1 MSDRQDDTDTSADHA
16 GATLTVDLGA
26 LANNYLK
33 LKAAAAGAECAAAV
47 KGDAYGCGA
56 AEVTSTLAAAG
67 CSVFFVAQLSEA
79 AAIRSTL
86 GQAAIYVLNGL
97 PPGAAAAFEAIDARP
112 VLGNLEEIEEWA
124 AFCRSRGA
132 RLKAALHVD
141 TGINRLGLTAADVD
155 RLTQAPAPLSDF
167 DCTLVMSHLACAD
180 EPANPMNAEQI
191 ARFDALRARLPA
203 VPASLANSGGTLN
216 GSAFHYDLVRPGV
229 ALYGGNPLA
238 GAPNPMAPVVT
249 LEARVMQ
256 VREVDAG
263 ATVGYGATW
272 TAERRSR
279 IALVPVGYYDGYFRA
294 LSTTNAAGGAKVWIG
309 GSFAPVVGRVSM
321 DMITV
326 DVTDIAAEGVRRGT
340 TVELIGRHISVD
352 DVAQWAGTIPYEVLT
367 SLGAR
372 YARVYKNAESE

>member
-1 MSDRQDDTDTSADHA
+1 
-16 GATLTVDLGA
+16 
-26 LANNYLK
+26 
-33 LKAAAAGAECAAAV
+33 
-47 KGDAYGCGA
+47 
-56 AEVTSTLAAAG
+56 
-67 CSVFFVAQLSEA
+67 
-79 AAIRSTL
+79 
-86 GQAAIYVLNGL
+86 
-97 PPGAAAAFEAIDARP
+97 
-112 VLGNLEEIEEWA
+112 
-124 AFCRSRGA
+124 
-132 RLKAALHVD
+132 
-141 TGINRLGLTAADVD
+141 
-155 RLTQAPAPLSDF
+155 
-167 DCTLVMSHLACAD
+167 MSHLACAD

-203 VPASLANSGGTLN
+203 APASLANSGGTLN
-216 GSAFHYDLVRPGV
+216 GPAFHYDLVRPGV

-249 LEARVMQ
+249 LEARIMQ

-294 LSTTNAAGGAKVWIG
+294 LSTTNTAGGAKVWIG

-340 TVELIGRHISVD
+340 TVELIGPHISVD
-352 DVAQWAGTIPYEVLT
+352 DVAKWAGTIPYEVLT